1 MYAIARLLQLVGL
14 IILPLA
20 MVAQLYENIGSGQML
35 QFMLVGVGLF
45 IAGYLLQQFGGPRR

>member
-1 MYAIARLLQLVGL
+1 MHAIARLLQLAGL

-20 MVAQLYENIGSGQML
+20 MVAQLNENIGSGQML

-45 IAGYLLQQFGGPRR
+45 IAGYLLQQYGGPRR